1 MGVEVAGQDNS
12 LVLVAGQQ
20 DHQRHAVEGQRETWQ
35 TDHEK
40 RTFIM
45 AKKRVRIDKSWKI

>member
-35 TDHEK
+35 AVIVS
-40 RTFIM
+40 IM
-45 AKKRVRIDKSWKI
+45 VHVK